1 MRRREPPQKRMVLA
15 RSLRQD
21 GAMNENPW
29 TRLSRI
35 TYARLDHLGID
46 QEELH
51 ALHGGPSSA
60 WVRRIKTHS
69 GAPSAKTNKS
79 LRQLSLSLGWTEGTA
94 RSILTDDRSDWTAR
108 QLQDEE
114 NDLIERDAPAQTTSA
129 PDSRSIVKRIADA
142 VRSDPMAGVTDE
154 EWADLLDAIESKMS
168 HHNSN
173 NGSGKRPHRKTGT

>member
-1 MRRREPPQKRMVLA
+1 M
-15 RSLRQD
+15 LRQD

-46 QEELH
+46 QGELH
-51 ALHGGPSSA
+51 AHHGGPSPA
-60 WVRRIKTHS
+60 WVRRIKTHT
-69 GAPSAKTNKS
+69 GAPSPKSKKS
-79 LRQLSLSLGWTEGTA
+79 LRELSLSLGWPEGTA
-94 RSILTDDRSDWTAR
+94 RSLLTDDRSDWTAR
-108 QLQDEE
+108 QLRDEE
-114 NDLIERDAPAQTTSA
+114 NDLIERDAPAPTASA
-129 PDSRSIVKRIADA
+129 DSRSIVKRIADA